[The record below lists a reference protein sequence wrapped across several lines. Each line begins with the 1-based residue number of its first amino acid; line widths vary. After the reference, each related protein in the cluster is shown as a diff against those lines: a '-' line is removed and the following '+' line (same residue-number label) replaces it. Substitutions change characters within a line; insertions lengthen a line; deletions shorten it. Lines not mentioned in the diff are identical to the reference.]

1 MFSPRD
7 KLIAGQLVN
16 SLVASEEKFR
26 TGLLL
31 LCVGLV
37 LNKSPEKEASQ
48 QRLGIR

>member
-7 KLIAGQLVN
+7 KLIAGQLVY

-26 TGLLL
+26 TVLLL

-37 LNKSPEKEASQ
+37 LKKEESQ
-48 QRLGIR
+48 QRLEIR